1 MNSPLGVFHNP
12 VFLSSV
18 IAWGL
23 AQLLKVPTE
32 YLRTKR
38 INWTLLISSGGMPS
52 SHSALMVGATYGAGL
67 FVGFDSPVFAAIFS
81 ITMIVIYDA
90 TGVRRQAGFH
100 AEKINML
107 IGELLSGDFTAEK
120 KLREVLGH
128 TPLEAVGGVL
138 LGLIVAQT
146 LWFLWPQ

>member
-1 MNSPLGVFHNP
+1 MMNNPLDVFQNP

-23 AQLLKVPTE
+23 AQLIKVPME
-32 YLRTKR
+32 YFRTNR
-38 INWTLLISSGGMPS
+38 INWTLLLSSGGMPS

-67 FVGFDSPVFAAIFS
+67 FVGFDSPVFAVVFS

-90 TGVRRQAGFH
+90 TGVRRQAGIH
-100 AEKINML
+100 AEKINIL
-107 IGELLSGDFTAEK
+107 LGELLTGHFEAEK

-128 TPLEAVGGVL
+128 TPLEAIGGTL
-138 LGLIVAQT
+138 LGLIVAQIM
-146 LWFLWPQ
+146 WFLW

>member
-1 MNSPLGVFHNP
+1 MNSPLDVFQNP

-23 AQLLKVPTE
+23 AQLFKVPTE
-32 YLRTKR
+32 YFQTKR
-38 INWTLLISSGGMPS
+38 INWALLLSSGGMPS

-67 FVGFDSPVFAAIFS
+67 FIGFDSAVFAVVFP

-100 AEKINML
+100 AEKINLL
-107 IGELLSGDFTAEK
+107 IRELLSGDFKAEK

-128 TPLEAVGGVL
+128 TPLEALFGIL
-138 LGLIVAQT
+138 LGLAVPQI
-146 LWFLWPQ
+146 LWVLW

>member
-1 MNSPLGVFHNP
+1 MNNPLDVFQNP

-23 AQLLKVPTE
+23 AQLIKVPME
-32 YLRTKR
+32 YFRTNR
-38 INWTLLISSGGMPS
+38 INWTLLLSSGGMPS

-67 FVGFDSPVFAAIFS
+67 FVGFDSPVFAVVFS

-90 TGVRRQAGFH
+90 TGVRRQAGIH
-100 AEKINML
+100 AEKINIL
-107 IGELLSGDFTAEK
+107 LGELLTGHFEAEK

-128 TPLEAVGGVL
+128 TPLEAIGGTL
-138 LGLIVAQT
+138 LGLIVAQIM
-146 LWFLWPQ
+146 WFLW

>member
-1 MNSPLGVFHNP
+1 MNNPLDVFQNP

-23 AQLLKVPTE
+23 AQIIKVPIE
-32 YLRTKR
+32 YLRSKR
-38 INWTLLISSGGMPS
+38 INWALLLSSGGMPS
-52 SHSALMVGATYGAGL
+52 SHSALMTGATYGAGL
-67 FVGFDSPVFAAIFS
+67 FIGFDTPVFAVIFS

-100 AEKINML
+100 AEKINLL
-107 IGELLSGDFTAEK
+107 IGELLSGDFKAEK

-128 TPLEAVGGVL
+128 TPLEALFGVL
-138 LGLIVAQT
+138 LGLAVPQV
-146 LWFLWPQ
+146 LWFLW

>member
-1 MNSPLGVFHNP
+1 MNNPLAVFQNP

-23 AQLLKVPTE
+23 AQLIKVPME
-32 YLRTKR
+32 YLRTQR
-38 INWTLLISSGGMPS
+38 INWTLLLSSGGMPS

-67 FVGFDSPVFAAIFS
+67 FVGFDSPVFAVVFS

-90 TGVRRQAGFH
+90 TGVRRQAGLH

-107 IGELLSGDFTAEK
+107 IGELLSGHFEAEK

-128 TPLEAVGGVL
+128 TPLEAIGGTL
-138 LGLIVAQT
+138 LGLIVAQI
-146 LWFLWPQ
+146 LWFIW

>member
-1 MNSPLGVFHNP
+1 MNNPIGIFDNP

-18 IAWGL
+18 IAWAL
-23 AQLLKVPTE
+23 AQIIKVPAE
-32 YLRTKR
+32 YFRTQR
-38 INWTLLISSGGMPS
+38 VNWALLLSSGGMPS

-67 FVGFDSPVFAAIFS
+67 FVGFDSPVFAVIFP

-100 AEKINML
+100 AEKINLL
-107 IGELLSGDFTAEK
+107 IRELLSGDFKAEK

-128 TPLEAVGGVL
+128 TPLEALFGVL
-138 LGLIVAQT
+138 LGLAVGQI
-146 LWFLWPQ
+146 LWFLWK

>member
-1 MNSPLGVFHNP
+1 MNSPLGVFENP

-18 IAWGL
+18 IAWAM
-23 AQLLKVPTE
+23 AQILKVPIE

-67 FVGFDSPVFAAIFS
+67 FVGFDSPVFAVVFP

-90 TGVRRQAGFH
+90 TGVRRQAGLH
-100 AEKINML
+100 AEKINIL
-107 IGELLSGDFTAEK
+107 LGEFLTGRFEAEK

-128 TPLEAVGGVL
+128 TPLEAVGGVV
-138 LGLIVAQT
+138 LGLVVAQS
-146 LWFLWPQ
+146 LWFLWR